1 MQESIRIYRPV
12 FVPDTGWVSPQ
23 MYRVKP
29 PVAGMDA
36 ESARIDLAHVRRTL
50 QVFEYRIT
58 FSMRTSSSV
67 EFLMLQA

>member
-29 PVAGMDA
+29 SVAGMDA
-36 ESARIDLAHVRRTL
+36 ESVRTDLAHVRRTL
-50 QVFEYRIT
+50 QVFGYRIT
-58 FSMRTSSSV
+58 FSILTSPSMK
-67 EFLMLQA
+67 FLVLRA